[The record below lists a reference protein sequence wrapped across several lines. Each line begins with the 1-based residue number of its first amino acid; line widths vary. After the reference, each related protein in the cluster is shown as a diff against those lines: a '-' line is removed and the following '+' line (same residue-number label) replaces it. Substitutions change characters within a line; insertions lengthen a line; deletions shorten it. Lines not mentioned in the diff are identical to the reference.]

1 MSSALRDS
9 MIDKLDDGD
18 FEVFV
23 AGAGINGAVSAA
35 ALAARGA
42 SVAVVDAGDFAGH
55 TSSQSSNLAW
65 GGIKYLENQE
75 FGLVWNL
82 CKSRNTLM
90 RAYPSTVKEARF
102 IAALPNDFRWPRF
115 VLFLGAVVYWLFG
128 RFATRPPHYLTEAEL
143 TRREPVLRAEATNG
157 GLEYSDCYLYD
168 NDARFVFNFVRDAM
182 DSSAVAANYV
192 RVTDAVFEDGRW
204 RIALRDEETGRTFS
218 CRADTFINAC
228 GPEADALN
236 RESDITTEHRHVFSK
251 GIHLIVDR
259 VTDSRRILTSFASDG
274 RLYFAIPMGQR
285 TCIGTTDTRVESW
298 RTEVTEEDRQFVL
311 DNANVLLDLPE
322 PLTRDDII
330 AERCGVRPLVVES
343 SGSGDEGADWIQL
356 SRKHAIDVD
365 RAHRHISI
373 FGGKTTDCLNV
384 GDEICEYVTDLGVT
398 LEHPDHVWYGE
409 PDKAVKDEFLRQAE
423 LMGLDRFTH
432 PNSTEPLTERF
443 WRRYGGNAIG
453 MLERIRERPELTE
466 PLMANNDYLRC
477 EIEYTERREM
487 VTRLDDF
494 LRRRSKITQVV
505 REDAVIAAPGL
516 HEACRIFFG
525 DQAEAKLVEYL
536 NRDRQAQDEDRLA
549 G

>member
-1 MSSALRDS
+1 MSSALRNS
-9 MIDKLDDGD
+9 MIDRLDGGD

-42 SVAVVDAGDFAGH
+42 RVAVVDAGDFAGH

-75 FGLVWNL
+75 FRLVWNL

-102 IAALPNDFRWPRF
+102 IAAVPNDFRWPRF
-115 VLFLGAVVYWLFG
+115 VLFLGAVVYWVFG
-128 RFATRPPHYLTEAEL
+128 RFATKPPHYLTEAEL

-192 RVTDAVFEDGRW
+192 RVTDARFADGRW
-204 RIALRDEETGRTFS
+204 HVELRDEETGRAFS

-236 RESDITTEHRHVFSK
+236 QESDIETEHRHVFSK

-311 DNANVLLDLPE
+311 DNANALLDLPE

-330 AERCGVRPLVVES
+330 AERCGVRPLVVAGG
-343 SGSGDEGADWIQL
+343 GSKAGVDWIQL

-365 RAHRHISI
+365 RAHRHVSI

-384 GDEICEYVTDLGVT
+384 GDEVCEHVASLGVT
-398 LEHPDHVWYGE
+398 LEYPDRVWYGE
-409 PDKAVKDEFLRQAE
+409 PDAAVKAEFLRQAE
-423 LMGLDRFTH
+423 LMDLDRFTH

-453 MLERIRERPELTE
+453 LLERIRERPELAE

-477 EIEYTERREM
+477 EIEYTGRREM
-487 VTRLDDF
+487 VTRLEDF

-505 REDAVIAAPGL
+505 REEEVMAAPGL
-516 HEACRIFFG
+516 REACRIFFG
-525 DQAEAKLVEYL
+525 DRAEAKFDEYL
-536 NRDRQAQDEDRLA
+536 ARHHPRQAAERLA